1 VHQFLR
7 ELHQYGLETPT
18 AQHLLSAYNCLV
30 DQELFF
36 GYNTRYSEF
45 RKGDAL
51 HQVTTGGTG
60 DDFTDVCV
68 NRPSMG
74 RYRYINN
81 KQHAF
86 SHVTVTEREFTVRI
100 MGVDYQ
106 TYGSNELYRITVY
119 NKNMF

>member
-1 VHQFLR
+1 M
-7 ELHQYGLETPT
+7 
-18 AQHLLSAYNCLV
+18 
-30 DQELFF
+30 
-36 GYNTRYSEF
+36 
-45 RKGDAL
+45 
-51 HQVTTGGTG
+51 TTGGTG